1 MYNIAASAAI
11 IQDDKKEGGKQIGTE
26 AKCMCRQYFG
36 RELLKSLE
44 GSLHL
49 DSEEQLFGT
58 SGFELQCLG
67 CDIVGT
73 GHLRATAS

>member
-1 MYNIAASAAI
+1 
-11 IQDDKKEGGKQIGTE
+11 
-26 AKCMCRQYFG
+26 MCRENFG

-49 DSEEQLFGT
+49 DSEEQLFGP

>member
-1 MYNIAASAAI
+1 MR
-11 IQDDKKEGGKQIGTE
+11 
-26 AKCMCRQYFG
+26 RQNFG
-36 RELLKSLE
+36 RELLESQE

-67 CDIVGT
+67 CGIVGT
-73 GHLRATAS
+73 GHLQATAS